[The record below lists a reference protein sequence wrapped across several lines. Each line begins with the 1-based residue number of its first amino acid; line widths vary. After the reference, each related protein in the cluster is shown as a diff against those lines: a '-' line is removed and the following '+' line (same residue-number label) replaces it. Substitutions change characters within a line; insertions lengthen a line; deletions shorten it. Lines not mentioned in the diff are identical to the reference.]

1 MTRRRIAHPA
11 AAGAAAARRLL
22 LRAGSGLALAAA
34 LAPLAAQTAP
44 PAGPA
49 ARVRL
54 ALERAASRLEVGD
67 AIEVRLEVWV
77 STWFQG
83 PVDFPSTLTA
93 EGALVTMVGGSPD
106 SRFEE
111 ADGLRW
117 TGLIRRYRVLPAQP
131 GEVAVTMPGPLAV
144 IAGGG
149 DGRALRVEPA
159 APLRLIVRVPPG
171 AEDIQPFVAARRLE
185 LRQRWWPEPSAG
197 AASPQTGDL
206 IRREVVLVT
215 DSSSPLLPAPD
226 FGPPDGVALRIQA
239 AEREET
245 PAPGAGAPTLTRR
258 HEAVYTLQ
266 RAGAVALPPIELVW
280 WDLARRQRRV
290 ATLPGIELQV
300 QPAARRPDPFAVA
313 TDAAAEAARAQAEA
327 AAARRGAAA
336 SWAAALAAGALAGG
350 ALWWRRRRAAGAGT
364 APPSTQRSEAQACRQ
379 LARACRRADAEAADA
394 ALHELLTA
402 LDPPTR
408 QRWLQQPD
416 LAAAVAEL
424 GRHRFGPA
432 EAAPPTA
439 SWRGDALWN
448 AVRQLRDARR
458 RARPRA
464 ALPALHP

>member
-1 MTRRRIAHPA
+1 MTRRRIARPA
-11 AAGAAAARRLL
+11 AADAAATRRLA
-22 LRAGSGLALAAA
+22 LRAGSGLALAVA

-49 ARVRL
+49 ARARL
-54 ALERAASRLEVGD
+54 ALDRAASRLEVGD

-83 PVDFPSTLTA
+83 PVDFPSTLAA

-111 ADGLRW
+111 LDGLRW

-144 IAGGG
+144 AAGGG
-149 DGRALRVEPA
+149 DGRALRIEPV
-159 APLRLIVRVPPG
+159 APLRLAVRVPSG

-185 LRQRWWPEPSAG
+185 LRQRWWPDPSAG
-197 AASPQTGDL
+197 AATPQVGDL

-226 FGPPDGVALRIQA
+226 FGPPAGVALRIQA
-239 AEREET
+239 AEREEA
-245 PAPGAGAPTLTRR
+245 PARGAGAPTLTRR

-290 ATLPGIELQV
+290 ATLPGIDLQV
-300 QPAARRPDPFAVA
+300 QPAAARPDPFAVA
-313 TDAAAEAARAQAEA
+313 PGEATEADRTQA
-327 AAARRGAAA
+327 AAARPGAPALWAA
-336 SWAAALAAGALAGG
+336 GLAAAALAGG
-350 ALWWRRRRAAGAGT
+350 TLWWRRRRAAGAGT
-364 APPSTQRSEAQACRQ
+364 PPPSAQRSEAQACRQ

-408 QRWLQQPD
+408 QQWLQQPD

-432 EAAPPTA
+432 EAVPPTA

>member
-327 AAARRGAAA
+327 F
-336 SWAAALAAGALAGG
+336 
-350 ALWWRRRRAAGAGT
+350 
-364 APPSTQRSEAQACRQ
+364 
-379 LARACRRADAEAADA
+379 AEGEYLA
-394 ALHELLTA
+394 ALHA
-402 LDPPTR
+402 GSR
-408 QRWLQQPD
+408 
-416 LAAAVAEL
+416 LAPARRSRVARRMAEL
-424 GRHRFGPA
+424 TGLPRELVEPH
-432 EAAPPTA
+432 
-439 SWRGDALWN
+439 D
-448 AVRQLRDARR
+448 RR
-458 RARPRA
+458 IS
-464 ALPALHP
+464 